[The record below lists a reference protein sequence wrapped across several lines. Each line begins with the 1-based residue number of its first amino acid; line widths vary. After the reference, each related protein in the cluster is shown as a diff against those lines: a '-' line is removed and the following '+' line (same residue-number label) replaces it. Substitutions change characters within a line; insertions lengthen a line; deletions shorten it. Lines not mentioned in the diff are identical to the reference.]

1 MSVSCNLSHKGLE
14 RLKKALSDKRMSK
27 QELADKAKVARSTVS
42 NLFLGRS
49 VLSEKLESIC
59 SVLNVPSE
67 EVVGDNKTADD
78 VNTELNRDTENTQ
91 ALVNNVRRK
100 LLSNSEPPRV
110 IRVLDMPKPIDIND
124 IYVETKVWND
134 LNYSRRKEKNNS
146 DEPVKVNG
154 SKIQGIDAIRLNS
167 KLIILGKP
175 GSGKTTFLKYIAQ
188 NNELSLELD
197 VVPILI
203 TLRDYAYRSQQE
215 KLQLDAYIQYV
226 LDQHDITES
235 ETQTILNQ
243 GKGLILLDALDEVPI
258 SQDNSICR
266 EIIDFIA
273 KYRKNRF
280 VITCRNA
287 AEPFKL
293 EDFVQ
298 VQITDFDGDQAKQFI
313 EKWFKEDKTLF
324 PYNQE
329 SLNLAKEKLTR
340 QVEAQSVSNKLKIN
354 RRRINDLRSINEL
367 TKTPLLLTM
376 LCHVVAEE
384 GEIPRG
390 RLDLY
395 KKSVDIMLKE
405 WDAERGISRERLDGL
420 TTEKIKVL
428 LSKIAIQAHSKHAPV
443 ISQWEIESIILQ
455 EYQEYEPKLDSLA
468 VLQFIESQC
477 GILVSSGLGKYSF
490 RHQTFQEYFTAL
502 SIIELIDDSAK
513 LSDYLTSERIV
524 DPSWLEVFV
533 LVAEFLCHKKEAKKS
548 ISDFLHIILQH
559 IIYILNDSS
568 NNQRSLN
575 EFIKEIKEIEKK
587 ISEKI
592 WNSQKSQTNN
602 EQKLIDSAAL
612 RIFLSDPDYDYDSTR
627 ALLLELDKQFGNIL
641 VASSF
646 IIRLFWDEVN
656 NEDIEVPEAIMIAM
670 EVSNIR
676 DADNADHA
684 LEIIYKYTKEHNYT
698 IERVDSSK
706 SDIKLRKKAIED
718 KLERIYTDSH
728 LSLAEKA
735 EECRNLCL
743 ENLKLSKAL
752 NFSNR
757 LINLPSYPQ
766 LYNATLL
773 LTRSMNV
780 IESLLPNLDLGYD
793 LQNLIMTTSDELEK
807 GCNLMENNKFNDQLN
822 EGERRFAGQLTD
834 EYALWQSARPYVDGL
849 RKQLIDF
856 LRESEQPQNSVRRIL
871 ELGCGDGE
879 LTKLVL
885 DYQKYQKASIV
896 AVDNEPLMIQKIQQ
910 RFNQFQDNEI
920 LSIIQADILS
930 FLKMCSSE
938 SFDFIISG
946 FTLHNMLASYR
957 FDVLKEVYRVLRSGG
972 KLLDADKI
980 AQRGGSHTQARE
992 RQINRFIEVLGSAKR
1007 WDLLEKTILHYMTDD
1022 EPNRIRYEDEAT
1034 VELLK
1039 IGFKDVKLLNR
1050 QDMDAIIVALK

>member
-1 MSVSCNLSHKGLE
+1 MSVSCKLSHKGLE

-59 SVLNVPSE
+59 SVLNIPPE
-67 EVVGDNKTADD
+67 EIISDNTTTDD
-78 VNTELNRDTENTQ
+78 VNTELNCDTKNTQ
-91 ALVNNVRRK
+91 ALVNNVRNR
-100 LLSNSEPPRV
+100 LFSNSEPPEV
-110 IRVLDMPKPIDIND
+110 IRSLDMPKPIDIND

-134 LNYSRRKEKNNS
+134 LNYDRRKEKNNS
-146 DEPVKVNG
+146 DELARVNG

-167 KLIILGKP
+167 KLLILGKP
-175 GSGKTTFLKYIAQ
+175 GAGKTTFLKYIAQ

-203 TLRDYAYRSQQE
+203 KLRDYAYRHIE
-215 KLQLDAYIQYV
+215 KPQLDAYIKDI
-226 LDQHDITES
+226 LDQQKNITES

-287 AEPFKL
+287 SEPFKL
-293 EDFVQ
+293 EDFVR
-298 VQITDFDGDQAKQFI
+298 VQITDFDGDQAKQFV
-313 EKWFKEDKTLF
+313 EKWFKGDETLF

-329 SLNLAKEKLTR
+329 SLKLAKEKLTR
-340 QVEAQSVSNKLKIN
+340 QIEAQSVSNELKIN
-354 RRRINDLRSINEL
+354 RHRIDDLRSIKEL

-376 LCHVVAEE
+376 LCHVVAQE

-443 ISQWEIESIILQ
+443 ISEWEIESIILQ
-455 EYQEYEPKLDSLA
+455 EHQEYEPKLDPLEF
-468 VLQFIESQC
+468 LKLIESQC
-477 GILVSSGLGKYSF
+477 GILISSDLGKYAF

-513 LSDYLTSERIV
+513 LSDYLTSERIA

-533 LVAEFLCHKKEAKKS
+533 LVAEFLCHKMEAKKL

-568 NNQRSLN
+568 KNQLLLN
-575 EFIKEIKEIEKK
+575 EFIEEIKKIEKG
-587 ISEKI
+587 ISETIRNNHKTR
-592 WNSQKSQTNN
+592 TNN
-602 EQKLIDSAAL
+602 EEKFIDSAAL
-612 RIFLSDPDYDYDSTR
+612 RIFLSDPDYEYDSTR
-627 ALLLELDKQFGNIL
+627 TLLLELDKQFGNVL

-656 NEDIEVPEAIMIAM
+656 DKNIEIPEAIMIAM
-670 EVSNIR
+670 QVPNIR
-676 DADNADHA
+676 DAVNADHA
-684 LEIIYKYTKEHNYT
+684 LEIVYKYTKDEYFK
-698 IERVDSSK
+698 IERVASPK
-706 SDIKLRKKAIED
+706 SYIKLRSKAIENE
-718 KLERIYTDSH
+718 LEYIYTDDH

-735 EECRNLCL
+735 EKCRTLCL
-743 ENLKLSKAL
+743 KNLDLSETLNVSNKL
-752 NFSNR
+752 
-757 LINLPSYPQ
+757 IGLPSYPQ

-780 IESLLPNLDLGYD
+780 IEYLLPNLDLGCD

-807 GCNLMENNKFNDQLN
+807 ECNLMKNNKFNNQLN
-822 EGERRFAGQLTD
+822 EGEYRFSGQLSD

-856 LRESEQPQNSVRRIL
+856 LRESEQSQNAIPRIL

-885 DYQKYQKASIV
+885 DYRKASIV
-896 AVDNEPLMIQKIQQ
+896 AVDNEPLMIQKIKQ

-920 LSIIQADILS
+920 LLIVQADILS

-946 FTLHNMLASYR
+946 FTLHNILAPCR

-980 AQRGGSHTQARE
+980 AQRGESHAQARE
-992 RQINRFIEVLGSAKR
+992 RQINKFIEVLVSAKR
-1007 WDLLEKTILHYMTDD
+1007 LDLLEKTILHYMIDD
-1022 EPNRIRYEDEAT
+1022 EPDRIRYEDEAIA
-1034 VELLK
+1034 ELLK
-1039 IGFKDVKLLNR
+1039 IGFKDVKLSNR